1 MKNKDG
7 MKHVRLHSGTVVE
20 VSEWKG
26 KPYPRLYGTSCT
38 DTNSMK
44 DFLVTRLMTSF
55 LQSSIGERLTNGGF
69 DGKPTN
75 GISVILRKPWTSVMT
90 ESKKIE
96 IQVGCDIGVS
106 QSMTAYGTL
115 TDNRAMLHAQ
125 LMDCP
130 FYLDIL
136 KATIIGE
143 PFERGTPVE
152 DMRGMITLLASEYT
166 EDPDYIG
173 HFLDSLMQTKQF
185 KQALETAQGQV
196 HFKARAHIK
205 QLVADKRLTSQYKVA

>member
-7 MKHVRLHSGTVVE
+7 MKRVRLHSGTVVK

-26 KPYPRLYGTSCT
+26 KPYPRLYGTCCA

-75 GISVILRKPWTSVMT
+75 GISVILRKPWTSIT
-90 ESKKIE
+90 AQSKKIE
-96 IQVGCDIGVS
+96 IQVICNIGVS
-106 QSMTAYGTL
+106 QCMTLHGTL

-196 HFKARAHIK
+196 HFKARAHVK